1 MTIPQLVA
9 DVFSETQ
16 KLRCIHYSVND
27 LEAFTQQDGR
37 KLVQRRCSRTQRC
50 VAVDSGESNTGGMP
64 RGRLTQQDR
73 HRISAGLAAGL
84 SYAEIA
90 RRLDRPTSTIS
101 REVARNG
108 GPGGYRPQQAHRA
121 TVERA
126 RRGTPASPR
135 AARSPVGAMEEEI
148 IEMAVRA
155 GLPRMT
161 ARVHLDLLLSED
173 GRRTA
178 TELTRRLKVS
188 PASVSVAVNFLVEQ
202 GYVRRER
209 DPQRRRDIYVVD
221 DAAWYHSVVISS
233 RQTLESAQAATAA
246 AETFGLDSP
255 VGQRLARTGAFLERV
270 SLDVMESADRW
281 RDLLA

>member
-1 MTIPQLVA
+1 M
-9 DVFSETQ
+9 
-16 KLRCIHYSVND
+16 N
-27 LEAFTQQDGR
+27 G
-37 KLVQRRCSRTQRC
+37 
-50 VAVDSGESNTGGMP
+50 GEGNTGGMP

-73 HRISAGLAAGL
+73 QRIAAGLADGL

-101 REVARNG
+101 REVGRNG
-108 GPGGYRPQQAHRA
+108 GPGDYRPQQAHRA
-121 TVERA
+121 TVQRA

-135 AARSPVGAMEEEI
+135 AAGAPTGAIEEEI
-148 IEMAVRA
+148 IEMAVRT

-178 TELTRRLKVS
+178 AELTRRLNVS
-188 PASVSVAVNFLVEQ
+188 PASVSVAVNYLVQ
-202 GYVRRER
+202 HGYVRRER

-221 DAAWYHSVVISS
+221 DDAWYHSVVIGS
-233 RQTLESAQAATAA
+233 RQTLESARAATAA
-246 AETFGLDSP
+246 AETFGLDGP

-270 SLDVMESADRW
+270 SLDMLESADRW
-281 RDLLA
+281 RALLA